1 MLLVVVVI
9 QPWLVMDNPPRPL
22 ILRLSSFS
30 SQLIFF
36 QYKVNYPS
44 LVVIIIIFFHLS
56 SLLLLIRYPHY
67 IMIIILID
75 RHIIQSSLIAITCAS
90 RRFGHPTH
98 FDWFVVDHP
107 SRLLIIYH
115 LLCTL
120 FYISSTPLWVMII
133 RFHLP
138 KFLLYDNH
146 HNRIET
152 IDTDSR
158 LILTIILIHQ

>member
-9 QPWLVMDNPPRPL
+9 QPWLVMDNPPRAL

-44 LVVIIIIFFHLS
+44 IIVIIIIFFHLS

-67 IMIIILID
+67 IMIIILI
-75 RHIIQSSLIAITCAS
+75 SFSNLSCAS
-90 RRFGHPTH
+90 RRFGHPTYI
-98 FDWFVVDHP
+98 DWFVVDHP
-107 SRLLIIYH
+107 SHLLIIYH

-138 KFLLYDNH
+138 KFLLYNNH
-146 HNRIET
+146 HYRIET